1 MSYITKTYKDD
12 GGDVIN
18 VADGGEIAVAE
29 GGVVSIADGG
39 EISITSGGT
48 ITAAG
53 TQAANIV
60 AAKADYT
67 AGDLDA
73 ESEIIIALNLTNTKL
88 NSVITA
94 LKGVGILASS

>member
-12 GGDVIN
+12 GGDTLN
-18 VADGGEIAVAE
+18 VASGGEIAIAD
-29 GGVVSIADGG
+29 GGIVSIADGG

-53 TQAANIV
+53 TQAANVV
-60 AAKADYT
+60 AAKTDYT
-67 AGDLDA
+67 AGALDA
-73 ESEIIIALNLTNTKL
+73 ESEIIVAVNLTNTKL
-88 NSVITA
+88 NAVIAA

>member
-1 MSYITKTYKDD
+1 MSYITKIYNES
-12 GGDVIN
+12 GDTLN
-18 VADGGEIAVAE
+18 VADGGEIAVAD

-53 TQAANIV
+53 TQAANVV
-60 AAKADYT
+60 AAKTDYT
-67 AGDLDA
+67 AGNLDA
-73 ESEIIIALNLTNTKL
+73 EAEIIVAVNLTNSKL
-88 NSVITA
+88 NAVITA

>member
-1 MSYITKTYKDD
+1 MSYITKIQNES
-12 GGDVIN
+12 GDTLN
-18 VADGGEIAVAE
+18 VADGGEIAVAD

-53 TQAANIV
+53 TQAANVV
-60 AAKADYT
+60 AAKTDYT

-73 ESEIIIALNLTNTKL
+73 EAEIIVAVNLTNSKL
-88 NSVITA
+88 NAVITA

>member
-1 MSYITKTYKDD
+1 MSYITKIYNES
-12 GGDVIN
+12 GDTLN

>member
-1 MSYITKTYKDD
+1 MSYITKIYNES
-12 GGDVIN
+12 GDTLN
-18 VADGGEIAVAE
+18 VADGGEIAVAD

-53 TQAANIV
+53 TQAANVV
-60 AAKADYT
+60 AAKTDYT

-73 ESEIIIALNLTNTKL
+73 EAEIIVAVNLTNSKL
-88 NSVITA
+88 NAVITA